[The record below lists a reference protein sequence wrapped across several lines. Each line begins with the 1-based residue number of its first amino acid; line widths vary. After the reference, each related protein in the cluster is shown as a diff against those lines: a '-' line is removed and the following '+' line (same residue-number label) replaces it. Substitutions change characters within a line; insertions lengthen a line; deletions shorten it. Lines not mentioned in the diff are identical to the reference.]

1 MLAMLGRFASF
12 LFRPVVLF
20 SQFIYLAVVSLVL
33 VLSASVGWSIMLVTF
48 LCYSWA
54 LVLVG
59 FGWFDWTANQS
70 FWTRVQHGGLLVL
83 LGTVLFACGR
93 LFVWVGVKKLSPVV
107 GLDDTR
113 SHFHVENP
121 ASSVV
126 QEPPLDSPHP
136 SGMASLHD
144 AREFEGIA
152 RIGGAR
158 VVRNATG
165 QITHIGIARVVR
177 DATGQITHIGGVGV
191 ARDITGRITHIGG
204 LDVVRDT
211 TDRITH
217 ILGMPVVRKRGK
229 R

>member
-20 SQFIYLAVVSLVL
+20 SQFIYLTVVSLAL

-59 FGWFDWTANQS
+59 FGWFDWAPSQS
-70 FWTRVQHGGLLVL
+70 FWSRVQHGGLLVL

-113 SHFHVENP
+113 SLFYAESP

-126 QEPPLDSPHP
+126 HEPPLDAPHL
-136 SGMASLHD
+136 SGMATLHD

-152 RIGGAR
+152 RIGG
-158 VVRNATG
+158 
-165 QITHIGIARVVR
+165 ARVVR

-211 TDRITH
+211 SDRITH
-217 ILGMPVVRKRGK
+217 VLGMPVVRRREKR
-229 R
+229 